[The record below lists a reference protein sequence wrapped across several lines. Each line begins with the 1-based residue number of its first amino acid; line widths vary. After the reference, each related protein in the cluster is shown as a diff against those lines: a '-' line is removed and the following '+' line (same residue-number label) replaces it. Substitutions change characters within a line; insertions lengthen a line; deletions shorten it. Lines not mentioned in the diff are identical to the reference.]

1 MKRSHS
7 SLHRTR
13 SRRTGSCATRSR
25 GQTIVEYL
33 LVVAL
38 FVLAI
43 TAGPHSPLEALFA
56 AVGDRYQRFTETIS
70 MP

>member
-1 MKRSHS
+1 MNA
-7 SLHRTR
+7 
-13 SRRTGSCATRSR
+13 RRPQ
-25 GQTIVEYL
+25 GQAIVEYL

-43 TAGPHSPLEALFA
+43 TAGPHSPLESFFDA
-56 AVGDRYQRFTETIS
+56 AADRYHRFTATIS

>member
-1 MKRSHS
+1 MSRPRSH
-7 SLHRTR
+7 
-13 SRRTGSCATRSR
+13 

-43 TAGPHSPLEALFA
+43 TAGPASPLESLFNA
-56 AVGDRYQRFTETIS
+56 IADRYQRFTESIS

>member
-1 MKRSHS
+1 MSKARS
-7 SLHRTR
+7 
-13 SRRTGSCATRSR
+13 G

-33 LVVAL
+33 LVLAL

-43 TAGPHSPLEALFA
+43 TAGPDSPLESLFNA
-56 AVGDRYQRFTETIS
+56 IADRHQRFTESIS